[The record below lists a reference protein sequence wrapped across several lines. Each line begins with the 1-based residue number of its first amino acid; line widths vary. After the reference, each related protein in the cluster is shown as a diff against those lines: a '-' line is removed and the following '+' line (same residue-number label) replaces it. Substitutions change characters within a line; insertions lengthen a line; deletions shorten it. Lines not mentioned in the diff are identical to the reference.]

1 MDRSRHSPM
10 GPPDLRIWADCW
22 GKPPGVLGKN
32 PGQWGKPRSIRTAN
46 TSKSHKTWA
55 ATRQAG
61 SSTRLAQGAGTE
73 RVVGVG
79 VGGMVMLMPGARGVV
94 VPVGMV
100 VIVRMVVIVVVGMG
114 MAAHR

>member
-1 MDRSRHSPM
+1 MARSRHSPIS
-10 GPPDLRIWADCW
+10 PRDLRIRGNGC
-22 GKPPGVLGKN
+22 GKPPGLLGKN
-32 PGQWGKPRSIRTAN
+32 PGQWGKSRSIRTAN

-61 SSTRLAQGAGTE
+61 NSTRLAQGAGTE

-79 VGGMVMLMPGARGVV
+79 VRGVVMLMPCARGVV
-94 VPVGMV
+94 VPVGMLMTV
-100 VIVRMVVIVVVGMG
+100 VVVVVVGMG